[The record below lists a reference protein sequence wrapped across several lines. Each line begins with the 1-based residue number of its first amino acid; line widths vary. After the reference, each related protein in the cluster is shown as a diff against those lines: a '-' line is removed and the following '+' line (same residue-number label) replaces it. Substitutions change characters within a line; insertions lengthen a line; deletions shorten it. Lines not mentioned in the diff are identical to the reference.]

1 MHVHRVCWCSQ
12 AATPTFLVVSVI
24 STGCWN
30 YTAIIFVDTH
40 GWRPRQRTISS
51 LSVSLPFVPY
61 LCLHLFLSYPLISSL
76 SFPRSFTQPFSSHLA
91 ASADT
96 DEQEALMSELK
107 IMSHLGHHENIVNLL
122 GACTYG
128 GRTPHPCFP
137 HGPLPWPASLTL
149 LFSSVSQQRQLMSL
163 VVFFGPVT
171 LQGPVDWLFPDML
184 MCSMGSAAP
193 PRESNPQ
200 DRSQ

>member
-1 MHVHRVCWCSQ
+1 MLVLLGCNTYFFSCFCDKYWVLELHCHHFCGHVWLEAQ
-12 AATPTFLVVSVI
+12 TE
-24 STGCWN
+24 
-30 YTAIIFVDTH
+30 D
-40 GWRPRQRTISS
+40 TISS

-61 LCLHLFLSYPLISSL
+61 LCLHFFLSSLLISSL
-76 SFPRSFTQPFSSHLA
+76 SLPRSFTQSFSSRLA

-137 HGPLPWPASLTL
+137 HGSLPWPASLRL